1 MMYNSEIKNTFNQS
15 TVQQE
20 QPCTFEVGQMVTNH
34 HNGLQSISAN
44 QNDHLTL
51 TGNKYREYEETD
63 KLTVDEFYPLI
74 DPKIK
79 NQIAA
84 KVRLEL

>member
-20 QPCTFEVGQMVTNH
+20 QPCTFEVGQMVDNH
-34 HNGLQSISAN
+34 RNALQSISAN

-51 TGNKYREYEETD
+51 TGGKY
-63 KLTVDEFYPLI
+63 
-74 DPKIK
+74 KINMLVMK
-79 NQIAA
+79 QTS
-84 KVRLEL
+84 